1 MSSES
6 RQALQRATPRY
17 VVPRLRSAII
27 GDVPYLLID
36 DYMEASVASRTHD
49 YRDRVYY
56 NAT

>member
-6 RQALQRATPRY
+6 RQALQRAALRY
-17 VVPRLRSAII
+17 VVPRLGSAII
-27 GDVPYLLID
+27 GDAPYLLID
-36 DYMEASVASRTHD
+36 DYIEASVASRTHD